1 MTISDDDQIND
12 YQKNALASLYAA
24 ERADLST
31 IGNQLLGVSTLALTY
46 IVAVFAVLGHSNTK
60 QMSLLWFAAP
70 IPVFIFLAF
79 YALFLSLSIART
91 ASCEKLEGYLAA
103 DTPVEADKMG
113 MSMSNRVMDITK
125 APLLY
130 KGLLA
135 AAYVPILLGSL
146 GVIAYIVYQTF
157 QHNAPGW
164 LRAVSLIGYGLLL
177 VPIALSW
184 LGIGLIRKIIQ

>member
-1 MTISDDDQIND
+1 MSTSNDDQI
-12 YQKNALASLYAA
+12 NALASLYAA

-91 ASCEKLEGYLAA
+91 ASCKKLEGYLAA
-103 DTPVEADKMG
+103 KTPVEADKMG
-113 MSMSNRVMDITK
+113 VSISDRVMDITQ
-125 APLLY
+125 ASLLY
-130 KGLLA
+130 KGLLVS
-135 AAYVPILLGSL
+135 AYVPILVGSL
-146 GVIAYIVYQTF
+146 SVIAYIVYQTF
-157 QHNAPGW
+157 QHNAPTW
-164 LRAVSLIGYGLLL
+164 VRVISLIVYGLLL
-177 VPIALSW
+177 IPIALSW
-184 LGIGLIRKIIQ
+184 LGIGIIRRIIQ